1 MATSYPQGGRGV
13 KAPGT
18 PASPAA
24 KSTAPSPRERER
36 ETATF
41 VPYYW
46 EAYNE
51 IVEPRRF
58 DHYLI
63 RRWLPDLGPV
73 GFALVKALRDR
84 CYHNPLTGILRDSCE
99 VDMDELAK
107 IVRVGRTTLFKEFR
121 ENTALQQFVR
131 RVPRHHIVDGKW
143 HQAANVY
150 QVCMDDPI
158 HPSDLTKYDD
168 LRAQKE
174 MERDQPPPTRLV
186 MGADGKPYEY
196 KSRTHRKKGDSPMGS
211 DSEPI
216 GKGNASMSS
225 DSALMSSP
233 RALTMSSDSEHHID
247 NLPPGVLTKES
258 LTPPAAAF
266 PPINPPEGDPEPVS
280 EIAGAWEAAQPA
292 LQASVNAPTYH
303 THLKQLQPL
312 YLETGEPET
321 VVLLA
326 KSAFS
331 REWLEKRHIELL
343 TIALSDALGR
353 PVIVRLT
360 LVATS

>member
-13 KAPGT
+13 KAPGA
-18 PASPAA
+18 PASSAA
-24 KSTAPSPRERER
+24 KSAAPSPRERER

-63 RRWLPDLGPV
+63 TRWLTDLKPL
-73 GFALVKALRDR
+73 GFSLVKVLRDR
-84 CYHNPLTGILRDSCE
+84 CYHNPVKGILRDSCE

-107 IVRVGRTTLFKEFR
+107 IVRVSRTTLFKEFR

-131 RVPRHHIVDGKW
+131 RIPRHHIVDGKW
-143 HQAANVY
+143 HQATNVF

-158 HPSDLTKYDD
+158 HPDDMAAYDD

-174 MERDQPPPTRLV
+174 MERDQPLPTRLV
-186 MGADGKPYEY
+186 VGADGKPYEY
-196 KSRTHRKKGDSPMGS
+196 KSRTLREKGASPKSADSVLLEASTFPKS
-211 DSEPI
+211 ADSV
-216 GKGNASMSS
+216 
-225 DSALMSSP
+225 LMSTP
-233 RALTMSSDSEHHID
+233 NALTMSADSAHHID

-266 PPINPPEGDPEPVS
+266 PPINPPQGDPEPVS

-303 THLKQLQPL
+303 THLKQLQTL

-331 REWLEKRHIELL
+331 REWLERRHMELL

-353 PVIVRLT
+353 PVAVRLT
-360 LVATS
+360 LVATP